1 VERIGLGI
9 SKLPEVARDNT
20 DRNRTSPFAFTGN
33 KFEFRAV
40 SSASAVAMPIA
51 FLNAAV
57 ADALGELGDA
67 LSRRREAGDSLH
79 DAVLAVLR
87 EALPDAKAVCFEGN
101 NYGLEWVEE
110 AKRRGLPN
118 LRTTPAA
125 LAELI
130 RPEAKEFLQRT
141 GVFSPAETEA
151 RYQVNMERYIKGIEI
166 ELEALKGLVSTH
178 VLPAAYRQHA
188 LLAGEGGSNRSIE
201 SARVN
206 MGTLIDELSDRMAEL
221 QKVSERAAAAEGL
234 DRKGRILA
242 DEALPAMAVV
252 REVSDRIEETV
263 ADDLWTLPKYRE
275 MLLLI

>member
-1 VERIGLGI
+1 
-9 SKLPEVARDNT
+9 
-20 DRNRTSPFAFTGN
+20 
-33 KFEFRAV
+33 
-40 SSASAVAMPIA
+40 
-51 FLNAAV
+51 
-57 ADALGELGDA
+57 
-67 LSRRREAGDSLH
+67 
-79 DAVLAVLR
+79 
-87 EALPDAKAVCFEGN
+87 
-101 NYGLEWVEE
+101 
-110 AKRRGLPN
+110 LPN

-188 LLAGEGGSNRSIE
+188 LLAGQGGSNRSIE

-206 MGTLIDELSDRMAEL
+206 MGTLIDELSERMAEL
-221 QKVSERAAAAEGL
+221 QKVSGRAAAAEGL

>member
-1 VERIGLGI
+1 
-9 SKLPEVARDNT
+9 
-20 DRNRTSPFAFTGN
+20 
-33 KFEFRAV
+33 
-40 SSASAVAMPIA
+40 
-51 FLNAAV
+51 
-57 ADALGELGDA
+57 LGELGDA
-67 LSRRREAGDSLH
+67 LSRRRETGDSLH

-87 EALPDAKAVCFEGN
+87 EAMPDAKAVCFEGN
-101 NYGLEWVEE
+101 NYAQAWVEE
-110 AKRRGLPN
+110 AERRGLPN

-125 LAELI
+125 LAELV

-151 RYQVNMERYIKGIEI
+151 RYQVNMERYVKGVEI

-188 LLAGEGGSNRSIE
+188 LLAGDGGSNRSIE
-201 SARVN
+201 SARVSL
-206 MGTLIDELSDRMAEL
+206 GTLIDELSERMAEL
-221 QKVSERAAAAEGL
+221 HVVSERAAAAEGL

-242 DEALPAMAVV
+242 DEALPTMAVV